1 MLQRR
6 QKASQAVAQRKQQ
19 AAAAMQH
26 RKEQAAQRKEQAA
39 KTPTMQNNANTA
51 TKAKK
56 WVTLARK
63 KKAESVT
70 TPIEPIE

>member
-1 MLQRR
+1 MQQRR

-26 RKEQAAQRKEQAA
+26 RKELAAQRKEEAQS
-39 KTPTMQNNANTA
+39 MQTNANTV

-63 KKAESVT
+63 KKAEPAT